1 MNRGIKEINRLT
13 ERIIGAAIDVHKALG
28 PGLLESAY
36 ETCLSHELNLRNIR
50 FHRQVPLPIVYKGIS
65 LDCSYRVDLL
75 VDERVVLEIKS
86 VEQISNIHK
95 AQILTYLRLG
105 GWNIGLILNFNV
117 PLMIKGVYRFVQN
130 LDDTG

>member
-1 MNRGIKEINRLT
+1 
-13 ERIIGAAIDVHKALG
+13 
-28 PGLLESAY
+28 
-36 ETCLSHELNLRNIR
+36 
-50 FHRQVPLPIVYKGIS
+50 
-65 LDCSYRVDLL
+65 L